1 MTIACNTNVL
11 VLVSSDQYTIVTIE
25 DSVLVLIHYHYKL
38 LSLLV
43 IKDSDSA
50 STNTF
55 VLHEFVTLA
64 VVTITQ

>member
-43 IKDSDSA
+43 IKDSDNA